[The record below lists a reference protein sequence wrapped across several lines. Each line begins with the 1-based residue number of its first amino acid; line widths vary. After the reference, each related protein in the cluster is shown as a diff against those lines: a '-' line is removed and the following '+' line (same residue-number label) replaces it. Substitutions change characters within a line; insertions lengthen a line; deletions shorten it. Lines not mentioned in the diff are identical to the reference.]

1 VTASVR
7 QGIPVDVRV
16 RVNGQPAGPDAG
28 QEAAV

>member
-7 QGIPVDVRV
+7 QGIPVDVRL
-16 RVNGQPAGPDAG
+16 RVNGQPAG